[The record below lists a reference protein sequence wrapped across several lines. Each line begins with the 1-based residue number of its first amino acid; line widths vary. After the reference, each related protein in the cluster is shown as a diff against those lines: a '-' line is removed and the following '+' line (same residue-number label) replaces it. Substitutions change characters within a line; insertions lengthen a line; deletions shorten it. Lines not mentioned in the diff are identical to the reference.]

1 MSIPHDYT
9 ERVYAGVLG
18 KMIGVYLGRP
28 FEGWTYERIQQELG
42 EIQGYV
48 HERLNKPLVV
58 TDDDLSGTFTFL
70 RALPDHGMRGDLSPA
85 QIGETWLN
93 YLIEKRTTLWWGG
106 LGNSTEHTAYLR
118 LKAGIP
124 APHSGSAAMNGKVVA
139 EQIGAQIFID
149 GWGMV
154 APGDPEL
161 AASLAQ
167 RAASVSHD
175 GEAIYAAQVIATMEA
190 LAFIEPDL
198 DRLLDGAV
206 QFIPQDSVIYHLI
219 DNLRQWRAVEKDW
232 HVARSKLAER
242 YGYERYLGN
251 CHVIPNH
258 GLVILSL
265 LYGDGDFQ
273 KSLTIVNTCG
283 WDTDC
288 NSGNVGCLLGIKNGL
303 AGIEAGRDWRSPLA
317 DRLFVVSADGGGV
330 ITDAVREAYNVA
342 ATGCSLAGESPFHP
356 KQGARFHFEP
366 PGSVQG
372 FQAEADP
379 GEKAKLRLE
388 NTSGHSRSGRRSLAF
403 HYELPAPECAVR
415 AATPTF
421 ILPEERAMLGY
432 ELLASPTLYPGQI
445 VLASVQAFEGNA
457 HPIACRLFARYYDGH
472 DQLNVERSPKVALA
486 PGEIGALEWVLS
498 LPPGATAY
506 ALGLELSSSHPAQ
519 GALYLDSL
527 SWSGA
532 PQVAFTRP
540 AGNGVMWRR
549 AWVDAVDSFR
559 PIGPEIFR
567 PVQNQGRGLL
577 VTGTRD
583 WQDYSVSASITPHLA
598 AAAGIAARVQGL
610 HRYYG
615 LLLSKTGVLRLVRV
629 CGEETFLGEV
639 SFPWDYFKTV
649 SLRLQ
654 VAGQRIRAWAD
665 GHLFFDL
672 DDEDGALEGGGI
684 GLLIEEG
691 CLACESVRVE
701 SCQLQGR

>member
-1 MSIPHDYT
+1 MTIQQDYT

-70 RALPDHGMRGDLSPA
+70 RALPDHGMRGDLTAA

-118 LKAGIP
+118 LKEGIP
-124 APHSGSAAMNGKVVA
+124 APHSGSAATNGKVVA
-139 EQIGAQIFID
+139 EQVGAQIFID

-154 APGDPEL
+154 APGNPEL

-175 GEAIYAAQVIATMEA
+175 GEAIYAAQVIAAIEA

-198 DRLLDGAV
+198 GRLLDVAV
-206 QFIPQDSVIYHLI
+206 QFIPQDSAIYNLI
-219 DNLRQWRAVEKDW
+219 ADLRQWRAVESDW
-232 HVARSKLAER
+232 HAARRKLAGQ

-251 CHVIPNH
+251 CHVVPNH
-258 GLVILSL
+258 GLIILSL
-265 LYGDGDFQ
+265 LYGDDDFQ

-303 AGIEAGRDWRSPLA
+303 AGIEAGRDWRSPIA
-317 DRLFVVSADGGGV
+317 DRLFVISAEGGGA
-330 ITDAVREAYNVA
+330 ITDAVREAYRVIDI
-342 ATGCSLAGESPFHP
+342 GRSLAGESWLPP
-356 KQGARFHFEP
+356 KQGARFHFEA

-372 FQAEADP
+372 FRPEDNPEGQ
-379 GEKAKLRLE
+379 GSLQLH
-388 NTSGHSRSGRRSLAF
+388 NSIGHSRSGTRSLGF
-403 HYELPAPECAVR
+403 HYELPAPGCVVR

-421 ILPEERAMLGY
+421 ILPEERAMPGY
-432 ELLASPTLYPGQI
+432 ELLAAPTLYPGQR

-457 HPIACRLFARYYDGH
+457 HPIACRLFARYYDIH
-472 DQLNVERSPKVALA
+472 DRLDIEHSPQVGLA
-486 PGEIGALEWVLS
+486 PGEIGSLEWELS
-498 LPPGATAY
+498 LPPGATPY
-506 ALGLELSSSHPAQ
+506 ALGLELSGALPAQ
-519 GALYLDSL
+519 GALFLDSL

-532 PQVAFTRP
+532 PRLAFARP
-540 AGNGVMWRR
+540 AGSGVMWRR

-577 VTGTRD
+577 MTGTRD
-583 WQDYSVSASITPHLA
+583 WQDYSVSAFITPYLA
-598 AAAGIAARVQGL
+598 VAAGIAARVQGL
-610 HRYYG
+610 GRYYG
-615 LLLSKTGVLRLVRV
+615 LLLGKPGVLRLVRA
-629 CGEETFLGEV
+629 CGEEKLLGEAH
-639 SFPWDYFKTV
+639 FTWDYFQAV

-654 VAGQRIRAWAD
+654 VSGQRICAWAD

-672 DDEDGALEGGGI
+672 EDNDGSLEGGGI
-684 GLLIEEG
+684 GLVIEEG
-691 CLACESVRVE
+691 CLACESVQVE
-701 SCQLQGR
+701 ACQP

>member
-1 MSIPHDYT
+1 MTIPHDYI

-70 RALPDHGMRGDLSPA
+70 RALPDHGMRGDLSAA

-124 APHSGSAAMNGKVVA
+124 APASGSAAMNGKVVA
-139 EQIGAQIFID
+139 EQVGAQIFID

-175 GEAIYAAQVIATMEA
+175 GEAIYAAQVIAAMEA
-190 LAFIEPDL
+190 LAFVEPDL
-198 DRLLDGAV
+198 GRLLEVAV
-206 QFIPQDSVIYHLI
+206 QFIPRDSVIYSLI
-219 DNLRQWRAVEKDW
+219 ADLRQWRVEEKDW
-232 HVARSKLAER
+232 RIARSMLAQQ
-242 YGYERYLGN
+242 YGYESYLGN
-251 CHVIPNH
+251 CHVVPNH
-258 GLVILSL
+258 GLIILSL
-265 LYGDGDFQ
+265 LYGDDDFQ

-288 NSGNVGCLLGIKNGL
+288 NSGNVGCLLGVKNGL
-303 AGIEAGRDWRSPLA
+303 LGIEAGRDWRSPIA
-317 DRLFVVSADGGGV
+317 DRLFLISADGGGA

-342 ATGCSLAGESPFHP
+342 NFGRSLAGESRLLP
-356 KQGARFHFEP
+356 KQGARFHFEV

-372 FQAEADP
+372 FRVEVEP
-379 GEKAKLRLE
+379 GDMARLRLE
-388 NTSGHSRSGRRSLAF
+388 NSIGHRRSGMRSLAF

-421 ILPEERAMLGY
+421 ILPEERTMPGY
-432 ELLASPTLYPGQI
+432 EFLASPTLYPGQL
-445 VLASVQAFEGNA
+445 VLASVQAFDGNA
-457 HPIACRLFARYYDGH
+457 LPIACCLFARYYDVH
-472 DQLNVERSPKVALA
+472 DHLDIERSPQVVLA
-486 PGEIGALEWVLS
+486 PGEIGMLEWELS

-506 ALGLELSSSHPAQ
+506 AIGLELSISQPAQ
-519 GALYLDSL
+519 GALFLDSL

-532 PQVAFTRP
+532 PQVTFTRP

-567 PVQNQGRGLL
+567 PVQNHGRGLL
-577 VTGTRD
+577 MTGTRD

-598 AAAGIAARVQGL
+598 VAAGIAARMQGL
-610 HRYYG
+610 RRYYG
-615 LLLSKTGVLRLVRV
+615 LLLSKARTLRLVRV
-629 CGEETFLGEV
+629 CGEETLLGEMPL
-639 SFPWDYFKTV
+639 PWDYFQTL
-649 SLRLQ
+649 SLSLQ
-654 VAGQRIRAWAD
+654 VSGQRIRAWAD
-665 GHLFFDL
+665 GHLFFDVE
-672 DDEDGALEGGGI
+672 DNDESLEGGGI
-684 GLLIEEG
+684 GLVIEEG
-691 CLACESVRVE
+691 CLVCDWVE
-701 SCQLQGR
+701 VEGCQPQEG